1 MRRECDCCGW
11 PVADPAQEEQ
21 LRRFDQDVDRAVRH
35 LRAGNWYEAVGLLT
49 PLMDQQPDEVRLY
62 RLTLQ
67 AATENFENLAPQPL
81 MIAPARKSWETLE
94 RLRGLDSQALQYARA
109 VNRGRREA
117 WEAKGRVILRY
128 LMWMG
133 GCLLAAGLFF
143 AAGHDFL
150 GGGTFGAALGLG
162 LALYKMNPLPVLH
175 ALREPLD
182 ERKNPFA

>member
-67 AATENFENLAPQPL
+67 AATENFENLAPRPL

-94 RLRGLDSQALQYARA
+94 RLRGLDGQALQYARA

-150 GGGTFGAALGLG
+150 GGEHSARPLGW
-162 LALYKMNPLPVLH
+162 VW
-175 ALREPLD
+175 RCT
-182 ERKNPFA
+182 R

>member
-1 MRRECDCCGW
+1 MSDWRCPQCGCPACHYNRSRMRRECDCCGW

-67 AATENFENLAPQPL
+67 AATENFENLAPRPL

-94 RLRGLDSQALQYARA
+94 RLRGLDGQALQYAR
-109 VNRGRREA
+109 
-117 WEAKGRVILRY
+117 
-128 LMWMG
+128 G
-133 GCLLAAGLFF
+133 GEPRQAGGVGGQR
-143 AAGHDFL
+143 AGHPALFDVDGRL
-150 GGGTFGAALGLG
+150 PAGGRAALCGR
-162 LALYKMNPLPVLH
+162 P
-175 ALREPLD
+175 
-182 ERKNPFA
+182 